1 MSNTHQLHFQI
12 LVESVKFMFNSKHT
26 SYERQFY
33 DHFYNSLGYVHF
45 AIWLI
50 AYLINRGEGLLSKL
64 K

>member
-1 MSNTHQLHFQI
+1 
-12 LVESVKFMFNSKHT
+12 MFNSKHT